1 MSFGTGIKRIDEG
14 RVGLASFF
22 EMTRETIPGTGAG
35 GSNHLRS
42 PPTNKDIAGEV
53 LVAEAVDTCRS
64 NALHE
69 PPDPTSQAVSSSV
82 HCLRPASNLLHAG
95 DLPSVPEQPA
105 KPRWY
110 VFLLSRRCRLFI
122 VRPRGFFG
130 MLGWVLVRLRFA
142 VVLLWV
148 LVALAAYL
156 YLPPLGD
163 NTTSSVADVVPE
175 SAPAA
180 RAESQA
186 EALSGPVEAPAIL
199 VYSNPEGFTEAD
211 LERITGG
218 LRHLNQGPGLP
229 YRLQRAVPLSVKDP
243 LDPTRVD
250 LRLLGRQT
258 LPVLLYFERGTRL
271 TEIATGVRE
280 IREDLESPGPLRTGV
295 TGIRLVQYDTKV
307 AIEGNLGLV
316 TSATALAILLIVA
329 LTYRSLVAALIP
341 LSSIGLATFL
351 TLRILGWIASEW
363 GLSVPSQIEPI
374 IVVLLFGVG
383 TDYALFL
390 LSRTREALEEGTGRI
405 EAARLGVERIGGVL
419 LSSAAV
425 LIAAFVL
432 LIFAQLGLYRTL
444 GPALALALC
453 LVFVVT
459 LTLVPALLAIL
470 GPAAFGERA
479 SARRRTPPWHTL
491 LRRPG
496 LVAGSLGVGLMLAA
510 SGGLDLRVGFDQLA
524 NLPEDAPS
532 VHGYEQL
539 TEEFPGGILAPVN
552 VLVRGEDL
560 TERDE
565 NLLRLQGGLQGELLE
580 AGGSAL
586 TFGPQYAGR
595 VPGIDFVTPDGS
607 AARVLLVL
615 RGPPFSS
622 ATLDQVEHLQDDLPQ
637 VLEQAGLAGATGVAG
652 GQTALAAAARE
663 TSEADLKRVAPLIF
677 AFSYVVLALLLRTP
691 VAPIYLLASTAL
703 SFAATMGAC
712 AVLFQ
717 NVLGQGG
724 VVYYVPFTLFLLLV
738 ALGTDYNIFIMAAV
752 REESE
757 RRPLREAV
765 PTALARTGPTI
776 NAAGLA
782 LAASFV
788 LLALIPLQDF
798 FQVGTAVALGVL
810 LDAFVIRTLL
820 VPALV
825 FLVGPKG
832 FWPAKVR
839 P

>member
-280 IREDLESPGPLRTGV
+280 IREDLESPGPLRTGM